1 MAHLCSGD
9 LSPDRFLALIESHP
23 WPEGAVLMAF
33 TPAEARLMR
42 FVYDSGFL
50 SSTEQGRIFS
60 HEGELRWRNIGKTI
74 RMVYLGYSPIQN
86 VLSDF
91 SSELETLSPISQ
103 QLLLWGERTDSRNE
117 WLEQQAPHRFDYP
130 IDSAQFPRG
139 RAALVVEQWVNA
151 AKIPQFSRYHSIIEV
166 KGGQGYAAG

>member
-23 WPEGAVLMAF
+23 WPESAVLMAF
-33 TPAEARLMR
+33 APAEARLMR
-42 FVYDSGFL
+42 FVCDSCFL
-50 SSTEQGRIFS
+50 CSTEQGRIFS
-60 HEGELRWRNIGKTI
+60 PDGELRWRNIGKTI
-74 RMVYLGYSPIQN
+74 RTVYLGYPPISD

-91 SSELETLSPISQ
+91 SSKLETLSPISQ
-103 QLLLWGERTDSRNE
+103 RLLLWGERTESRNE
-117 WLEQQAPHRFDYP
+117 WLEQQAPHRFEYP

-139 RAALVVEQWVNA
+139 RAALAVEEWVNA

-166 KGGQGYAAG
+166 KGGQ